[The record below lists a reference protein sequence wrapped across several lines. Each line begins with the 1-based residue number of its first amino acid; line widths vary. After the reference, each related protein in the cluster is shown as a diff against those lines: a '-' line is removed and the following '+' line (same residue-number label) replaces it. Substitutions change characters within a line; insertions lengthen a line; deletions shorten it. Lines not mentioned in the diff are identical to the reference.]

1 MLTNLENLFEQARHE
16 TWAKGCSDQKDFW
29 LFLMEWIEQHVLSEF
44 LDQVI
49 RQVDEVVEIDPDL
62 SERQILEKATQYMVE
77 FLKARSGSVR
87 IYDPQTE
94 QMLSYGSYPSKEEK
108 REPFIP
114 LEGSVAGDV
123 VKSRKPYLVPNIIN
137 DDRYQDKE
145 IIERR
150 GVYSL
155 MAIPLEIPRFF
166 PLERDTVGVIQIY
179 YPEQNRT
186 FTALEIQMAS
196 LMAKRLSFAVA
207 HKKILTMHRA
217 NEKKEAIVGHIFRT
231 LGSRGGVKMTEV
243 FNHVIPEL
251 ADMVSLQSSTLF
263 SVTKDLDSVILEA
276 GYPVVGG
283 YHSIGKNFSVSS
295 EPAFELLLN
304 LREYSGDSVY
314 EIVNSS
320 YILVVDPQ
328 RSDLISENLKRFAAF
343 HNINSILYIPLSANG
358 EISHF
363 MTFDALDQRQRYRD
377 DEIDIFLFLGREL
390 MKAQKMERLDDTLHD
405 FKNPAIATAGFARRI
420 KTLLGKERDED
431 SSKQISKY
439 VDILFQETTRLQEL
453 ALSIYEV
460 GQEQVLS
467 LRDVLQK
474 RFEINKEAIKEQF
487 RQNISLKE
495 GPFEPHLKVQCYVTH
510 LERVFD
516 NLLNNATK
524 AIPLKGGRIA
534 IRTFAEGEWA
544 CAEISNT
551 GRISEKERMRLLGGE
566 GEGRGLYITFRIIR
580 ILRGKIEIR
589 RGKDTTTFVVRL
601 PLYKAPEQ
609 S

>member
-1 MLTNLENLFEQARHE
+1 MWTNLENLFEHARHE
-16 TWAKGCSDQKDFW
+16 TWAKGCSAQKDFW
-29 LFLMEWIEQHVLSEF
+29 PLLLEWIEQHVLSEF
-44 LDQVI
+44 LGQVI

-62 SERQILEKATQYMVE
+62 SERQILEKATQYMVG

-123 VKSRKPYLVPNIIN
+123 VKSRKPYMVPNILN

-166 PLERDTVGVIQIY
+166 PFERDTVGVIQIY
-179 YPEQNRT
+179 YPEQDRT
-186 FTALEIQMAS
+186 FTALEIQIAS

-217 NEKKEAIVGHIFRT
+217 NEKKEAIIGHIFRT
-231 LGSRGGVKMTEV
+231 LGSRGGIKMTEV

-263 SVTKDLDSVILEA
+263 SVTKDLNSVILEA

-283 YHSIGKNFSVSS
+283 YHSIGKSFPVSS
-295 EPAFELLLN
+295 EPAFELLLD
-304 LREYSGDSVY
+304 LREYSGESVY
-314 EIVNSS
+314 EIVTSS

-343 HNINSILYIPLSANG
+343 HNINSILYIPLRANG

-377 DEIDIFLFLGREL
+377 DEIDLFLFLGREL

-420 KTLLGKERDED
+420 KTLLEKERDKD

-467 LRDVLQK
+467 LREVLHR
-474 RFEINKEAIKEQF
+474 RFEINTEAIKEQF

-495 GPFEPHLKVQCYVTH
+495 GPFESHLRVQCYVTH

-524 AIPLKGGRIA
+524 AIPLKGGLIA
-534 IRTFAEGEWA
+534 IRTYAEGEWA

-551 GRISEKERMRLLGGE
+551 GRISEKERLRLLGGE

-589 RGKDTTTFVVRL
+589 RGKNTTTFVVRL
-601 PLYKAPEQ
+601 PRYEAP
-609 S
+609 